1 MGKQGGGD
9 PILELDLGALGGGHG
24 GEVDVGGEEEV
35 PVDEEAGAGAGAGD
49 GGHGGGLAG
58 EDGGLGP
65 LGLADALAEAERLAQ
80 DPHRRRRPS
89 PPPPPRVSGYPG
101 GGRAARE
108 GSDLRGM
115 SGRRR
120 TRLLLRQ
127 H

>member
-89 PPPPPRVSGYPG
+89 PPRVSGYPG
-101 GGRAARE
+101 GGRAAR
-108 GSDLRGM
+108 GG
-115 SGRRR
+115 
-120 TRLLLRQ
+120 Q
-127 H
+127 I